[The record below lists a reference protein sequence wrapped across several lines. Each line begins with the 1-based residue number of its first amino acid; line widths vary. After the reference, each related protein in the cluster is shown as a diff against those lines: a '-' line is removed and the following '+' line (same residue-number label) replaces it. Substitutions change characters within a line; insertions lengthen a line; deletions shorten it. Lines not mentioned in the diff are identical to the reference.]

1 MRGES
6 VLIEIKLEGRL
17 LFRALFY
24 SKEAAAARAGE
35 GFFFVPIFFFVYRLI
50 SSFLFV
56 SFQTQQQQAQQ
67 QQPREQKSIQYIRPT
82 IDRSLRNDATTPR
95 IVFIVIGFLS
105 QLLDDRIE
113 VTDDVEKRRAFLI
126 NRVPHVSHQRHE
138 FFRHQ
143 PVV

>member
-1 MRGES
+1 LKYKIRAVFSFYKSNKIGRFFFAKSGGES
-6 VLIEIKLEGRL
+6 R
-17 LFRALFY
+17 R
-24 SKEAAAARAGE
+24 
-35 GFFFVPIFFFVYRLI
+35 GFFSPPFDSFFG
-50 SSFLFV
+50 
-56 SFQTQQQQAQQ
+56 SFQTQQIQRVKQQ
-67 QQPREQKSIQYIRPT
+67 QEQKSIQYIRPT

-95 IVFIVIGFLS
+95 VVLLLIGFLS

-126 NRVPHVSHQRHE
+126 DRVPHVFHQRHE